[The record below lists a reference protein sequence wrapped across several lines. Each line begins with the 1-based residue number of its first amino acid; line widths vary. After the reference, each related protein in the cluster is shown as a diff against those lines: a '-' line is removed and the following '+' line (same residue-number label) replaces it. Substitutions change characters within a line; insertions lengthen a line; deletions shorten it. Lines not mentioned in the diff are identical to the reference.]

1 MYDKNF
7 YRRNINMSRNQA
19 NDPMGPLDETSPA
32 DEDSWDSG
40 GEDEGVP
47 AADHNMSRSRQDY
60 DMSAMNNTDEFNQV
74 LEYFMS
80 SEEEF
85 DDGDPRMDGH
95 SDRHTEVDYRIR
107 PMEMIYEV
115 DADFDERYS
124 EMINY
129 QTGRS
134 RRRVDYSIRPTS
146 EIFAADLGLYEVDSG
161 VDVDGNALPE
171 RRVDYII
178 LPMSEILGASNQVK
192 DEHLPSTD
200 ILSIEWITPSFPSLY
215 FDIGGGSFPKFLV
228 KTTDA
233 EGNAVYGIRYADDML
248 RYESKHP
255 LMAPFLK
262 NSEVD
267 GPQVSEE
274 FSLEAIGHPVSK
286 ACTNPPVPT
295 PVFGP
300 APPYATAPSGTS
312 QSSPVYPFLQS
323 IKSSSLQSRQ
333 YTMSSFCSNSRHN
346 SREAIQTDWQ
356 IRGVESQRKVL
367 FTNPYES
374 TSDTIFYSQRLTKS
388 LPPDFTP
395 HPLPKMRA
403 QRQPA
408 VPTYGP
414 LAKFLLFH
422 KLPKELRLK
431 ICKYSKKNS
440 PTSAWQQL
448 TFSLQGN
455 AQLI

>member
-1 MYDKNF
+1 
-7 YRRNINMSRNQA
+7 MSRNQA

-60 DMSAMNNTDEFNQV
+60 DMSAMNSTDEFNQL

-95 SDRHTEVDYRIR
+95 SDRHTEDDYRIR

-115 DADFDERYS
+115 DADFNERYS

-200 ILSIEWITPSFPSLY
+200 ILSIEWITPSFP
-215 FDIGGGSFPKFLV
+215 
-228 KTTDA
+228 
-233 EGNAVYGIRYADDML
+233 
-248 RYESKHP
+248 
-255 LMAPFLK
+255 
-262 NSEVD
+262 
-267 GPQVSEE
+267 
-274 FSLEAIGHPVSK
+274 
-286 ACTNPPVPT
+286 
-295 PVFGP
+295 
-300 APPYATAPSGTS
+300 PYTS
-312 QSSPVYPFLQS
+312 
-323 IKSSSLQSRQ
+323 
-333 YTMSSFCSNSRHN
+333 T
-346 SREAIQTDWQ
+346 
-356 IRGVESQRKVL
+356 
-367 FTNPYES
+367 
-374 TSDTIFYSQRLTKS
+374 
-388 LPPDFTP
+388 
-395 HPLPKMRA
+395 
-403 QRQPA
+403 
-408 VPTYGP
+408 
-414 LAKFLLFH
+414 
-422 KLPKELRLK
+422 
-431 ICKYSKKNS
+431 
-440 PTSAWQQL
+440 
-448 TFSLQGN
+448 
-455 AQLI
+455 